1 MKMEYGKLWGFN
13 IISQFW
19 RQQIMRILCMVL
31 AILFSF
37 VSTGCYASMF
47 GTVVDAE
54 NGKPIE
60 GAVVLVEW
68 TYTSGKWM
76 GLRST
81 SSYKVVETVTDNEG
95 KFKVSDV
102 LNPFVDTPHITI
114 YKKGFVA
121 WNNEYIF
128 PDYTKRDDF
137 KWTENSVFRL
147 AHFKPEYSYDAHVSF
162 INMTIRSTIAYEKKK
177 LMISAFDW
185 ETDLARKEVLQK
197 K

>member
-1 MKMEYGKLWGFN
+1 MNTTFYMKTLEKKCHAVF
-13 IISQFW
+13 
-19 RQQIMRILCMVL
+19 
-31 AILFSF
+31 AILLIIL
-37 VSTGCYASMF
+37 F
-47 GTVVDAE
+47 GSLSHAATFKGKVIDADSKE
-54 NGKPIE
+54 PIE
-60 GAVVLVEW
+60 GAVILVEW
-68 TYTSGKWM
+68 TMDK
-76 GLRST
+76 GLPGLSH
-81 SSYKVVETVTDNEG
+81 SESYKVVEVVTDKEG
-95 KFKVSDV
+95 KFEVSGV
-102 LNPFVDTPHITI
+102 LNPLVDQPHITI

-147 AHFKPEYSYDAHVSF
+147 GHFKPEYSYDAHVSF
-162 INMTIRSTIAYEKKK
+162 INITIRSTIAYEKKK